1 MNGDEIKKA
10 YAPAAIAAASMTAA
24 PLVYGVAAEV
34 LRRTGYEPPLAGGQA
49 SAAACALYA
58 AAVLP
63 LLSLKVLGAKLGA
76 RRATAAETARSLTAA
91 AVLKGA
97 VCEVPA
103 VAGLLLFVLTGRHRE
118 FFALMLLSIAL
129 QVFNFPKLA
138 EWEEKL
144 GPDPGRLE

>member
-24 PLVYGVAAEV
+24 PLVYGVVVKV
-34 LRRTGYEPPLAGGQA
+34 LMRTGYEPPLSGET
-49 SAAACALYA
+49 AAAAAYALYA

-63 LLSLKVLGAKLGA
+63 LLSLKVLAAKLGA
-76 RRATAAETARSLTAA
+76 GRATAAETARSLIAA

-118 FFALMLLSIAL
+118 FFTLMLLSIVI
-129 QVFNFPKLA
+129 QIFNFPRLS

-144 GPDPGRLE
+144 GPSAGRME